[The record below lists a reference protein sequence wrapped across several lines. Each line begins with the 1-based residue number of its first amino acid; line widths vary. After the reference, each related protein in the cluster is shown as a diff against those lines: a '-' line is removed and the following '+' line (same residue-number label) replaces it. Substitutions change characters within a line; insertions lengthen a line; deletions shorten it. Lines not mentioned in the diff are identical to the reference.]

1 MVAIAPAHVAMAVAV
16 DSVAVLKTIR
26 PVILLDPG
34 TTRQVEQS
42 NHYTHADQRHPVRI
56 FHWILP
62 FKHGRSL
69 ASGMPPQPSLTTELL
84 SCVPPRM
91 RRTRNPQFDGPGNV
105 S

>member
-1 MVAIAPAHVAMAVAV
+1 MVAIAPAHVAMAVAI

-56 FHWILP
+56 FHLILP
-62 FKHGRSL
+62 FKHGGSL
-69 ASGMPPQPSLTTELL
+69 ASG
-84 SCVPPRM
+84 VP
-91 RRTRNPQFDGPGNV
+91 RNRHFDN
-105 S
+105 